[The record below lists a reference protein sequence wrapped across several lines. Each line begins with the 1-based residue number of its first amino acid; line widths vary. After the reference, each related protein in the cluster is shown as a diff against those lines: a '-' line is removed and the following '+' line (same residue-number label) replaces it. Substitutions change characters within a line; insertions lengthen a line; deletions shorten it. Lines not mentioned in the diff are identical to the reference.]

1 MVHAVCWLI
10 FLIIPG
16 FFNPFVTKITPLS
29 LVQDLAVAP
38 RIANG
43 ILLIIVFYANYHY
56 AVPRLWFRGNYVRF
70 SFTLVCCITLLIVVN
85 TVPQFW
91 TDSWYTHLG
100 DNPAAGL
107 PASALSSGVSLL
119 GPSHNF
125 FMFLLVY
132 GSSFSFA
139 VYQQWQQTK
148 EEKLHAEISFLKAQ
162 INPHFLFNTLNS
174 IYSLTLTKS
183 DDAPEALIRL
193 SSMMRY
199 AVTEAHQHH
208 VSLSKELEYISNYI
222 NLQQLR
228 LPAKAS
234 AYFDVSGEINGYE
247 IAPLILMPFVE
258 NAFKYGVN
266 AEENSSIDIRIHVY
280 NKELVLR
287 VHNRKVSVRD
297 VTSKRSTG
305 IGLENTRLRLEL
317 LYAGKHELIVKDDEK
332 DFTVHLTMILS

>member
-1 MVHAVCWLI
+1 M
-10 FLIIPG
+10 P
-16 FFNPFVTKITPLS
+16 
-29 LVQDLAVAP
+29 P
-38 RIANG
+38 RVVNG
-43 ILLIIVFYANYHY
+43 LLLIVVFYFNYNY
-56 AVPRLWFRGNYVRF
+56 AVPRLWFRGKYVQF
-70 SFTLVCCITLLIVVN
+70 AFTLAATVAALLLVN
-85 TVPQFW
+85 VLPLNW
-91 TDSWYTHLG
+91 EVRWNRPIIGSAV
-100 DNPAAGL
+100 NARGL
-107 PASALSSGVSLL
+107 DLATPRGMSIL

-183 DDAPEALIRL
+183 DDAPEAIIRL

-199 AVTEAHQHH
+199 AVTEAHQAL

-234 AYFDVSGEINGYE
+234 AYFDVSGDINGYE

-280 NKELVLR
+280 NKELVMR

-297 VTSKRSTG
+297 VNKKSTG

-317 LYAGKHELIVKDDEK
+317 LYAGKHELIVKDEEK
-332 DFTVHLTMILS
+332 EFTVHLTMILS